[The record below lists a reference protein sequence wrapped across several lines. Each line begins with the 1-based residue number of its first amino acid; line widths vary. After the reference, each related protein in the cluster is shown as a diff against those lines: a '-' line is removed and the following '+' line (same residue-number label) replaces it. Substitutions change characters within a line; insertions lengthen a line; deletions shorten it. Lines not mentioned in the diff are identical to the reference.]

1 MKSNFPLYF
10 KLSLMMFF
18 QYMLFAVWWVPLAAY
33 LANMGLSRTLSSLIL
48 SSMAIGCMASPIV
61 GMIADRYFR
70 GQMVLATTNFI
81 VGIMLLAA
89 GMTSNPILLFVFL
102 LTAMIF
108 YMPSWGLTSSITM
121 KHVDSDIFPRI
132 RVFGAIGWVF
142 AGVFSLFTVRYLNMD
157 FDGTHIPFF
166 YAAGIAIVA
175 GLFNL
180 SLPDTP
186 PLGKGQKASLID
198 IMGFRSFK
206 LMKDHNFKVF
216 IIISFLAMIPFSMY
230 WSYFSEFLADS
241 GFEFISLTI
250 NMGPLLEMFILLT
263 VPISIKRFGLRR
275 TMIFGLL
282 ALIVRYAT
290 LIFGEGEMQLPM
302 IMIAVLVHGFI
313 FGYFYLG
320 GQIYIDRKAPASL
333 RAQGQGFIFFITF
346 GVGLLLGNFISG
358 EIIRFFSVESG
369 GGLVYQWN
377 YIWGVTTLLSVLC
390 ALGFILFFKKED
402 YSTIELEEIKANEE
416 VDAA

>member
-33 LANMGLSRTLSSLIL
+33 LANMGLSRALSSLIL

-89 GMTSNPILLFVFL
+89 GLTNNPILLFIFL

-132 RVFGAIGWVF
+132 RVFGSIGWVF
-142 AGVFSLFTVRYLNMD
+142 AGVFSIFTVRFLNLD
-157 FDGTHIPFF
+157 FDGTHMPFL

-180 SLPDTP
+180 GLPDTP
-186 PLGKGQKASLID
+186 PLAKGQKASLID
-198 IMGFRSFK
+198 IMGFRSVK
-206 LMKDHNFKVF
+206 LMKDRNFAVF
-216 IIISFLAMIPFSMY
+216 IYISFLFMIPFSMY
-230 WSYFSEFLADS
+230 WSYFSEYLADS
-241 GFEFISLTI
+241 GFQFISLTM
-250 NMGPLLEMFILLT
+250 NMGQLLEMFILLT
-263 VPISIKRFGLRR
+263 VPIFIKKYGLRN
-275 TMIFGLL
+275 TMIVGLIAL
-282 ALIVRYAT
+282 AIRYAS
-290 LIFGEGEMQLPM
+290 LIFGDGALQFPM
-302 IMIAVLVHGFI
+302 IMISVLVHGVI
-313 FGYFYLG
+313 FGYFNLG

-333 RAQGQGFIFFITF
+333 RAQGQGFIFFVTF
-346 GVGLLLGNFISG
+346 GVGLLVGNFISG
-358 EIIRFFSVESG
+358 EIIRFFSVESAG
-369 GGLVYQWN
+369 ATIYQWD
-377 YIWGVTTLLSVLC
+377 YIMGIA
-390 ALGFILFFKKED
+390 ALMSIICLAAFMILFRKED
-402 YSTIELEEIKANEE
+402 YSVIELSESEMS
-416 VDAA
+416 